1 MKNSGLSE
9 LFLPHK
15 TQSRIWIQLNSCLP
29 MFILD
34 EVCLP
39 FIRRS
44 YILSSSRL
52 SSSYIQHSEGLPCD
66 MSWCNGLDTQS
77 SAQSQCSRSW
87 IRLACSAG
95 GLWGK
100 RDSSHP
106 KDARKTAD
114 SMHAFSFHQH
124 RKALSDPHPVPIPPG
139 SASSGLLRSYLACCL
154 LNCLSCCFLIL
165 HSFLK
170 TWWKTVTRAQR
181 YTCINIYVDEL
192 EGRYVHP
199 VFPPL
204 TLVIWSVFS
213 AFFFFKKLDN

>member
-1 MKNSGLSE
+1 
-9 LFLPHK
+9 
-15 TQSRIWIQLNSCLP
+15 
-29 MFILD
+29 MFISD
-34 EVCLP
+34 EVAFALYPVGLTFYLP
-39 FIRRS
+39 VDFAHFIFN
-44 YILSSSRL
+44 IP
-52 SSSYIQHSEGLPCD
+52 EGLPCD

-77 SAQSQCSRSW
+77 SAQSHCSRSW

-106 KDARKTAD
+106 KDTRKTAD
-114 SMHAFSFHQH
+114 SIFIHSPFSSAQKGSFCAVVFS
-124 RKALSDPHPVPIPPG
+124 RLMSALFSIEEEEEEYVRPSPRTPCPPRC
-139 SASSGLLRSYLACCL
+139 SAHLQVCFGLTWLVVHE
-154 LNCLSCCFLIL
+154 LSEPSCFLIL

-192 EGRYVHP
+192 KGRYVHP

-204 TLVIWSVFS
+204 L
-213 AFFFFKKLDN
+213 

>member
-1 MKNSGLSE
+1 
-9 LFLPHK
+9 
-15 TQSRIWIQLNSCLP
+15 

-34 EVCLP
+34 EVAFALYPVGLTFYLP
-39 FIRRS
+39 VDFPHLIFN
-44 YILSSSRL
+44 IP
-52 SSSYIQHSEGLPCD
+52 EGLPCD

-114 SMHAFSFHQH
+114 SICMHSPFSSAQKGSVRPSPRTPCPSRRSAHLQVCFGLTWLVVHE
-124 RKALSDPHPVPIPPG
+124 LSEP
-139 SASSGLLRSYLACCL
+139 S
-154 LNCLSCCFLIL
+154 CFLIL

-204 TLVIWSVFS
+204 L
-213 AFFFFKKLDN
+213 